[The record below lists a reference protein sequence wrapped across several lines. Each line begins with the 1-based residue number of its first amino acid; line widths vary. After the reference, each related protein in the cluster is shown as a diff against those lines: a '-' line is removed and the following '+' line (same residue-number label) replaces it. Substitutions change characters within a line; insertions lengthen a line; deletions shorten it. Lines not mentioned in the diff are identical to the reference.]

1 MRFWFTAIA
10 AISFCATFVCA
21 AAVPT
26 SDQIEFFETKI
37 RPVLASECYQCHSTA
52 APKLKGKLR
61 LDSREGILK
70 GGESDLPAVVPG
82 KIDDGQLL
90 KAIRQEDEG
99 LSMPPKKKLPGN
111 VIADFEA
118 WVKMGA
124 PMPAPSSGVVA
135 SATTIPAAT
144 SHPVA
149 MTLAEGRTFWSFV
162 RPKDSPVPKLDAPS
176 EIDRFLLEKL
186 AAKKLSFSPSW
197 TSAR

>member
-1 MRFWFTAIA
+1 MA
-10 AISFCATFVCA
+10 AILFCATFVCA

-90 KAIRQEDEG
+90 KAIRQEEEG
-99 LSMPPKKKLPGN
+99 LSMPPAPKRKLAPN

-118 WVKMGA
+118 WAKMGA
-124 PMPAPSSGVVA
+124 PMPASSGVGA
-135 SATTIPAAT
+135 
-144 SHPVA
+144 
-149 MTLAEGRTFWSFV
+149 
-162 RPKDSPVPKLDAPS
+162 
-176 EIDRFLLEKL
+176 
-186 AAKKLSFSPSW
+186 
-197 TSAR
+197 